1 MPHLL
6 VHQKTVYAE
15 VLLHKD
21 DFLNGNG
28 MMPAR
33 ICLAGI
39 QNGRSVSH

>member
-28 MMPAR
+28 MMPALTESTDR
-33 ICLAGI
+33 KA
-39 QNGRSVSH
+39 